1 MDKSVD
7 LTQGSIFNKLVL
19 FCLPILLGLVFQNLY
34 NSVDSIVIG
43 QFVGASALAAVTI
56 CSNINN
62 LLVGFFTGFS
72 TGSSVIFS
80 RYYNLKEDEM
90 FSKAVH
96 TATLF
101 TMLFGIGLAAAAILG
116 APWILE
122 MMNCPQDVFDGAL
135 TYLRIYL
142 IGLLFT
148 GFYNIGSGVLRS
160 VGNSQSPFYYLVFSS
175 VMNIVLDIW
184 FVAFLNWGIA
194 GVGIA
199 TVISQGTSALLTL
212 KKLRNPAQPYCLRL
226 KDLKMNP
233 AILKEVLLLGMPA
246 AVQTTITSISNMFIQ
261 GYINMFGS
269 NAVAGMGAAM
279 RIDHF
284 AGMSAQSIGLG
295 LTTFV
300 SSNEAVH
307 KPERTKKGIIIG
319 TILDLI
325 VVGATSLALYIYARP
340 CVSIF
345 TTDPE
350 VIEIGVQMLHVILP
364 AYEFMG
370 LVQICGGVL
379 RGYGK
384 SIQVMIATLSGMV
397 VIRQIYVAI
406 TLARSNDL
414 FILYRCYPVG
424 WIATVVLTLLYAF
437 FVFGKKKKTELVLE
451 EA

>member
-1 MDKSVD
+1 
-7 LTQGSIFNKLVL
+7 
-19 FCLPILLGLVFQNLY
+19 
-34 NSVDSIVIG
+34 
-43 QFVGASALAAVTI
+43 
-56 CSNINN
+56 
-62 LLVGFFTGFS
+62 
-72 TGSSVIFS
+72 
-80 RYYNLKEDEM
+80 
-90 FSKAVH
+90 
-96 TATLF
+96 
-101 TMLFGIGLAAAAILG
+101 
-116 APWILE
+116 
-122 MMNCPQDVFDGAL
+122 
-135 TYLRIYL
+135 L

-319 TILDLI
+319 TILDLL